1 VVRGPA
7 ALLGLLTAGLAYL
20 LAAPALPVLHP
31 DEFAAMVASAL
42 GIGVVVA
49 IVSGLVATAEVRFA
63 LALALL
69 GAALIAAGLD
79 AAGVGA
85 AATPFEAVAY
95 GCAGVAFALVFD
107 APAVAIALPLFVAG
121 ADLLAFAGGAG
132 TAAFGLTPTRGG
144 DALGL
149 ELPAW
154 GGDGLAAGRIGIPEI
169 VFVAAY
175 ATYARRT
182 GLRERAAEAGMA
194 AAILVAAGC
203 AILTDTRLPTL
214 ALIGL
219 GYLLPSAD
227 RLRALANRT

>member
-31 DEFAAMVASAL
+31 DELAALVACAI

-49 IVSGLVATAEVRFA
+49 IVAGLVAASDLRFA
-63 LALALL
+63 LGLALV
-69 GAALIAAGLD
+69 GAALIAAGLN
-79 AAGVGA
+79 AAGVAA

-121 ADLLAFAGGAG
+121 ADLLAFAGGG
-132 TAAFGLTPTRGG
+132 DTASFGLAASRGA

-154 GGDGLAAGRIGIPEI
+154 GGGGVAAGRIAIPEV

-182 GLRERAAEAGMA
+182 GLRERPAEIGMALALLLAAA
-194 AAILVAAGC
+194 AAIVF
-203 AILTDTRLPTL
+203 DTRLPTL
-214 ALIGL
+214 ALVGL
-219 GYLLPSAD
+219 GYLLPNAD
-227 RLRALANRT
+227 RLRALANR